1 MFINT
6 QRTSELN
13 SGTYSVGRT
22 SDNVN
27 DGNSVEEGLASNDIP
42 EGIDSRSRYSTNQ
55 HEPNALWLDI
65 KLHQILQV
73 FGSFET
79 LLSFLCGPVS
89 LSFSGK
95 ASQPTGIDGGDSG
108 RVRKGQTQ
116 NFESSSHRIGSAS

>member
-1 MFINT
+1 MN
-6 QRTSELN
+6 N
-13 SGTYSVGRT
+13 GTYSVGGT

-27 DGNSVEEGLASNDIP
+27 NGNSIEEGLASNDIP

-55 HEPNALWLDI
+55 REPNALWLDI

-79 LLSFLCGPVS
+79 LLSLFCGPVS

-95 ASQPTGIDGGDSG
+95 VSQPTRVDGRDSR

-116 NFESSSHRIGSAS
+116 NFEGSSHRVGSVN